1 MKQNKASNKIKQDP
15 SLLTS
20 PICLTQLP
28 RFSYLNSPFY
38 PNIPT
43 LNEGSRLNKN
53 RFILLWSPHHLN
65 MPDGPAF
72 MRHFMRQYKL
82 RGR

>member
-43 LNEGSRLNKN
+43 LNEGSRLNSI
-53 RFILLWSPHHLN
+53 RRDLFCSGPHTT
-65 MPDGPAF
+65 
-72 MRHFMRQYKL
+72 
-82 RGR
+82 